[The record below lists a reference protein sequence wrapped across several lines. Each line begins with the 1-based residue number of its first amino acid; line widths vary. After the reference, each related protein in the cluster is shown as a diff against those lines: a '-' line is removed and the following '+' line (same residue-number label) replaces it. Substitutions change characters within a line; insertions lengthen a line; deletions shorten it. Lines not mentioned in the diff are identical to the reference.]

1 MKGREWEGD
10 DVQKGGMWGDPAV
23 RWWLTDQGKPGSL
36 KTYGYKNL
44 WGLWQWEKLPASQE
58 SSLERPQGPRTCTQ
72 THPPGNH
79 QQKGPICLWVAE
91 EVTESP
97 PTAEQVAL
105 FPLRPLPNIQCHK
118 PALWVSAPWQIPKVL
133 PLTTLWTG

>member
-58 SSLERPQGPRTCTQ
+58 SSLERPTGSY
-72 THPPGNH
+72 N
-79 QQKGPICLWVAE
+79 V
-91 EVTESP
+91 
-97 PTAEQVAL
+97 
-105 FPLRPLPNIQCHK
+105 HK
-118 PALWVSAPWQIPKVL
+118 P
-133 PLTTLWTG
+133 TTQESETERSNLLVGSGGSD